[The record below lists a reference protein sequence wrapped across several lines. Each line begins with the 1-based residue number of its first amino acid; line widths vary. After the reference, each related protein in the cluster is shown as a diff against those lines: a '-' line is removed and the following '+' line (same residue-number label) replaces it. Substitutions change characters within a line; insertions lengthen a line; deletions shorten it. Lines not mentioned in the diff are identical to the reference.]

1 MVNCTGAGTFS
12 SVFSPDTEPEAAGA
26 LVEGFRGLNMKVW
39 LEGFSF
45 KRTLVFT

>member
-12 SVFSPDTEPEAAGA
+12 SMFSPNMEPEAADA
-26 LVEGFRGLNMKVW
+26 LVEGIRGLNVKVW